1 MVELMLAG
9 EGELISSPLLL
20 HSEVIKLVSLAK
32 WLAEEKEIL
41 SVTDAKLTMLLELS
55 LITSRFRPHKT
66 AENYIAQREQDGPL
80 RAALLRQQIGL

>member
-20 HSEVIKLVSLAK
+20 HSQVIKLISLAK

-41 SVTDAKLTMLLELS
+41 SSTDAKPTMLLELS
-55 LITSRFRPHKT
+55 LITSSFRPHKT
-66 AENYIAQREQDGPL
+66 AENYIAQREQDRPL
-80 RAALLRQQIGL
+80 RAALLRQKIGL